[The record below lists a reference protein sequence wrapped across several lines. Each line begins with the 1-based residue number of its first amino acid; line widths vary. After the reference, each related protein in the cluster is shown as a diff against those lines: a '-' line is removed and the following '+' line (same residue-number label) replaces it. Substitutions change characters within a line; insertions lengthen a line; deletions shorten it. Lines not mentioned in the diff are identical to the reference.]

1 MNHLIALTGMAVVLF
16 AATNID
22 DIFVLVGFF
31 ADSKLRTREIVLGQ
45 YAGIG
50 ALFCLSL
57 AASLLSLQIPRA
69 YVGLLGLIPI
79 AIGGKRLFDLLLKRD
94 RTEEEL
100 EHRSGAGRGA
110 RAITVA
116 MVTIANGGD
125 NIVIYVPSFAYRTG
139 YELALVALV
148 FAVMIALWCSAA
160 YAMVHHPRLGSPLR
174 RYGQWLTPIALIGL
188 GMMILYQAGTFAI
201 VYRR

>member
-31 ADSKLRTREIVLGQ
+31 ADPKLRTREIVLGQ

-69 YVGLLGLIPI
+69 YVGLLGVVPI
-79 AIGGKRLFDLLLKRD
+79 LIGGKRLFDLFRKRD
-94 RTEEEL
+94 RTEQD
-100 EHRSGAGRGA
+100 EHRTTGGRSVRTTA
-110 RAITVA
+110 VAI
-116 MVTIANGGD
+116 VTIANGGD
-125 NIVIYVPSFAYRTG
+125 NIVIYVPSFAFRSG
-139 YELALVALV
+139 YELAVIALV

-160 YAMVHHPRLGSPLR
+160 YAMVHHPRMGSPIR
-174 RYGQWLTPIALIGL
+174 RYGKWLTPIALIGL
-188 GMMILYQAGTFAI
+188 GVMILYQAGTFGL
-201 VYRR
+201 VYHG